1 MLIYLG
7 VDVFLD
13 VVKASFELKRS
24 TDRATT
30 FEELQEASQRFG
42 RVVGPGVARVFVLAV
57 TVVVSQGMV
66 GGGAWLASRLSM
78 LPHFPEAA
86 AVGASQLGIRLG
98 AVGQVSAVAVIEDSL
113 VIALEQRARASTGTT
128 SWSRRRAIS
137 SGSAPMRFTTPRTS
151 SSWKR
156 RCTPV

>member
-1 MLIYLG
+1 
-7 VDVFLD
+7 
-13 VVKASFELKRS
+13 
-24 TDRATT
+24 
-30 FEELQEASQRFG
+30 
-42 RVVGPGVARVFVLAV
+42 VVGPGVARVFLLAV

-78 LPHFPEAA
+78 LPHVPEAA

-113 VIALEQRARASTGTT
+113 VIALAPTG
-128 SWSRRRAIS
+128 SV
-137 SGSAPMRFTTPRTS
+137 PMPFTTPRMS